1 MNGVTQVPRLRLRK
15 HIWSAPGIRFNRSFM
30 MYVVIK
36 RVFDVL
42 ASGLLLVVLAPLLV
56 ALGVAIR
63 LGSAGPALFRQE
75 RAGQAG
81 RPFMFYKF
89 RTMRPGVDPFGPS
102 PKSGD
107 DPRLTRLGRFL
118 REYSLDEL
126 PQLVNIF
133 RGDMSLVGPRPLY
146 VAQRAEWDERQ
157 KKRLLV
163 KPGLTGLAQISGRGA
178 LTREEKLELDVRYV
192 ERASLGLD
200 AWILLMTFVRVFAR
214 RGIYEER
221 YSQAEW
227 TRGQAS
233 SEPSPAVQRDKRPVE

>member
-1 MNGVTQVPRLRLRK
+1 MHALV
-15 HIWSAPGIRFNRSFM
+15 
-30 MYVVIK
+30 K

-42 ASGLLLVVLAPLLV
+42 VSGLLLVVLAPLL
-56 ALGVAIR
+56 AGLAAAIR
-63 LGSAGPALFRQE
+63 LTSAGPALFRQE

-81 RPFMFYKF
+81 RPFTFYKF
-89 RTMRPGVDPFGPS
+89 RTMRPEADPFGPS
-102 PKSGD
+102 PKSGA
-107 DPRLTRLGRFL
+107 DPRLTRFGRFL

-133 RGDMSLVGPRPLY
+133 KGDMSLVGPRPLY
-146 VAQRAEWDERQ
+146 VAQIAEWDERQ

-163 KPGLTGLAQISGRGA
+163 KPGLTGLAQVSGRGA

-200 AWILLMTFVRVFAR
+200 AWILLMTFVRVFVR

-227 TRGQAS
+227 TRGQATS
-233 SEPSPAVQRDKRPVE
+233 DLSRAVRRGNRLEE